1 MQTKGKSRNIILI
14 VLGIIILVLVIL
26 LVVKNCAK
34 KEYVVTFNTNG
45 GSIINALN
53 ILKGEKISKLENP
66 TKEGYIFDGWYYEG
80 KLFDFNTKI
89 TDDMIL
95 EARWVEVGRVTGVTL
110 DLTTLS
116 LKPNSSH
123 TLVASIIPE
132 DAKNQN
138 LKWQSSDESIV
149 TVDKNGKVKALK
161 KGSAT
166 ITVTTEDGEYSAN
179 CKITV
184 TDDIINV
191 TNVTISGSNEVT
203 VGKTIKLTATITP
216 DNASDKGVTWKSSND
231 KIATVDKNGTVKG
244 LKSGKVTITVTTTD
258 GNKTAKKEITVK
270 DTQTTTPTTPDKDN
284 TDPKPNTP
292 SYVNVTGVSL
302 SGADSVN
309 VGSPSIQLTVK
320 INPDNATNKKY
331 TCTGNNPNVA
341 TVTSDCKVT
350 GRDDGEV
357 IVTVTTED
365 GHYTATHKVTVKSVY
380 SITFTASYNN
390 LHDID
395 HYILTVYKNGNP
407 WTGFSSIEYNG
418 KTRQFKED
426 PAPDIIDTSIK
437 EAKIK
442 VDGKVIATA
451 SVTYN

>member
-1 MQTKGKSRNIILI
+1 MQTKGKSRNVILI

-53 ILKGEKISKLENP
+53 ILEGEKISKLENP

-179 CKITV
+179 CKIIV

-191 TNVTISGSNEVT
+191 TNVTISGNNEVT

-216 DNASDKGVTWKSSND
+216 DNASDKGVTWKSSNT

-258 GNKTAKKEITVK
+258 GNKTVKKEITVK

-292 SYVNVTGVSL
+292 SDVNVTGVKIE
-302 SGADSVN
+302 GDKDIN
-309 VGSPSIQLTVK
+309 VGNTVQLTAVVS
-320 INPDNATNKKY
+320 PTNATNKKV
-331 TCTGNNPNVA
+331 TWKSSNESVAKVDTNGLVTGLNDG
-341 TVTSDCKVT
+341 TVT
-350 GRDDGEV
+350 
-357 IVTVTTED
+357 ITVTTED
-365 GHYTATHKVTVKSVY
+365 GAFTSQTTIKVSSVY
-380 SITFTASYNN
+380 RVEFQRQFNNLEKVVSYN
-390 LHDID
+390 I
-395 HYILTVYKNGNP
+395 IVYKNNV
-407 WTGFSSIEYNG
+407 
-418 KTRQFKED
+418 KTNDYKEVLYKGL
-426 PAPDIIDTSIK
+426 S
-437 EAKIK
+437 K
-442 VDGKVIATA
+442 VDTLLASEVNEEENSAVLILKNGTNINVKVQF
-451 SVTYN
+451 VN